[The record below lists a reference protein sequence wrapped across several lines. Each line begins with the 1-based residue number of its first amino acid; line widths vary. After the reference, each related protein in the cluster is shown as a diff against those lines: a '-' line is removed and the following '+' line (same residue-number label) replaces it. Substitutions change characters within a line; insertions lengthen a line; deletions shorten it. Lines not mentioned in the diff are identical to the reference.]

1 MPFNSFDDY
10 PMSWLPSLDRNTHS
24 LYQAL
29 ARQLEDDIAAGVIR
43 PGTKLPPQRE
53 LADFLDI
60 NVSTVS
66 KAFKLC
72 ELKGLLSA
80 RVGSGTFVAY
90 DALTSGRL
98 LTEHEQ
104 GRVIDMGA
112 TVPEP
117 SGNSF
122 LMEMLQEI
130 ASSEENARL
139 FSYQGEQSME
149 WHRETSAWLL
159 NSCGCSAEYEQILFA
174 SGGQNALSA
183 ILAAMFRRGDKIAVD
198 DHTYPGIKSAASMMG
213 IQLIPVQQDSEG
225 MNPDALDFVC
235 RNEKISGVYIIPAC
249 HNPTT
254 ISMPQRRRR
263 EIAQVIRD
271 YHCLLIED
279 GTYQLMDGKQC
290 AISEEIKEQS
300 IYLVS
305 LSKVIAPGLRMACLK
320 VPLRL
325 KSEISDALY
334 SLNISIAPLMAELT
348 ARVIASGQFEKIILN
363 HKQNTSRRN
372 EVVDQYL
379 SPEICL
385 GKETDIFRWLLLPEK
400 YTGAAFETL
409 ALSKG
414 VQVFAAE
421 KFAVGKTPPAH
432 AVRLS
437 ICAPESLARLE
448 EGMKIITQ
456 LLNE

>member
-10 PMSWLPSLDRNTHS
+10 PMSWRPTLDRNSRS

-29 ARQLEDDIAAGVIR
+29 ACQLEEDIASGVIR

-98 LTEHEQ
+98 LTEHAK
-104 GRVIDMGA
+104 GSVIDMGA

-117 SGNSF
+117 SGNAF

-130 ASSEENARL
+130 VSSEENARL
-139 FSYQGEQSME
+139 FSYQGEQSMQ
-149 WHRETSAWLL
+149 WHRETAVSLL
-159 NSCGCSAEYEQILFA
+159 SSCGCSAGYEQILFA

-183 ILAAMFRRGDKIAVD
+183 ILAAIFKRGDKIAVD
-198 DHTYPGIKSAASMMG
+198 EHTYPGIKTAAAMMG
-213 IQLIPVQQDSEG
+213 IQLIPVQQDSQG
-225 MNPDALDFVC
+225 MSPDALEFVC
-235 RNEKISGVYIIPAC
+235 RNEKISGVYLIPAC

-263 EIAQVIRD
+263 EIARVIRD
-271 YHCLLIED
+271 HHCLLIED
-279 GTYQLMDGKQC
+279 GTYQLMDGNQRS
-290 AISEEIKEQS
+290 ISEDIKEQS

-305 LSKVIAPGLRMACLK
+305 LSKVIAPGLRIACLK

-348 ARVIASGQFEKIILN
+348 ARVIASGQFEKIIAN
-363 HKQNTSRRN
+363 HQKNTARRN
-372 EVVDQYL
+372 EIVDKYL
-379 SPEICL
+379 SPKICL
-385 GKETDIFRWLLLPEK
+385 GKKTDIFRWLLLPEK
-400 YTGAAFETL
+400 YSGEEFQHL
-409 ALSKG
+409 SLSKG

-421 KFAVGKTPPAH
+421 KFAVGKTPPAQ

-437 ICAPESLARLE
+437 ICAPESLAQLE
-448 EGMKIITQ
+448 DGIKIIAQ
-456 LLNE
+456 LLKE